1 MARSPTQLTIRVAP
15 SRITR
20 DAVTCW
26 SARTKCDA
34 DRVAPSRITRD
45 AVTCWSART
54 KCDADRVAPSRIT
67 RDAVTCWSART
78 KCDADPIG
86 RIGMRGLGDAGRGA
100 PPQRNQPELKSSFV
114 AVRSR
119 RAPRASRLDIATA
132 DRCATL
138 G

>member
-20 DAVTCW
+20 DAVTRW
-26 SARTKCDA
+26 SARPKLRA
-34 DRVAPSRITRD
+34 ERVAPSRFMRD

-100 PPQRNQPELKSSFV
+100 PPQRNQPGLKS
-114 AVRSR
+114 AVVDGRSAQAR
-119 RAPRASRLDIATA
+119 
-132 DRCATL
+132 
-138 G
+138 